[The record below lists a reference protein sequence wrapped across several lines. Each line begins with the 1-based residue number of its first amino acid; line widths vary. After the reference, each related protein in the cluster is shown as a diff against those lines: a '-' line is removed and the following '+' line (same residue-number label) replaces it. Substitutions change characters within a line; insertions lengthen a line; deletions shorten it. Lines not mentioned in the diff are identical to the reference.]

1 MHGVRGSQGCVLL
14 ARVFLFPDAHA
25 STIQHVSVIEVCWF
39 SIRSGSRSSDIELIE
54 QVFMIPSFTGPL
66 TQVTRLRARPFS
78 IVLMR
83 CPWSAQPL
91 LGYLDSRE

>member
-1 MHGVRGSQGCVLL
+1 MLL
-14 ARVFLFPDAHA
+14 PRNTFRSSRF
-25 STIQHVSVIEVCWF
+25 CWF
-39 SIRSGSRSSDIELIE
+39 SIRSGSRSSDTELIE
-54 QVFMIPSFTGPL
+54 QLFMIPTFTGQL